1 METWSVTMQ
10 EVVWHPYTESKYE
23 VVVILILISFYFI
36 YLFIYLIHCGLCTQ
50 ENSTAA
56 HRVSSIFFKKS
67 LDLTLFNFLY
77 FMDKTKLP
85 PTLPH
90 LYLSM
95 GAIVIASEKN
105 SERAPDWDS

>member
-10 EVVWHPYTESKYE
+10 EVVWRPYTEPKYE

-56 HRVSSIFFKKS
+56 HRVSSIFF
-67 LDLTLFNFLY
+67 
-77 FMDKTKLP
+77 
-85 PTLPH
+85 
-90 LYLSM
+90 
-95 GAIVIASEKN
+95 
-105 SERAPDWDS
+105 